1 MALYDDTGALLLSE
15 KDWIAKIETGR
26 CALLLETQ
34 MYLWHR
40 ALHGLRVPISVMIW
54 QFD

>member
-15 KDWIAKIETGR
+15 KDRIAKIETGR
-26 CALLLETQ
+26 CALLLEPQ
-34 MYLWHR
+34 MYLWLR

-54 QFD
+54 HFD